1 MSDITMRLELV
12 AVPVSDVDRAKE
24 FYVRTGFNPDH
35 DHVVGEGLRFVQL
48 TPPGSACSI
57 AIGEELRKTE
67 PSNESAATTSTPTET
82 PLGTGSTGTEMTP
95 GSVKGLQVV
104 VEDIEAAHAALTERG
119 VEVSD
124 VQDFPWGR
132 FVFFSDPDG
141 NAWSVQQIPD
151 RA

>member
-57 AIGEELRKTE
+57 AIGEGL
-67 PSNESAATTSTPTET
+67 
-82 PLGTGSTGTEMTP
+82 TEMTP

-104 VEDIEAAHAALTERG
+104 VEDIEAAHAALADRG
-119 VEVSD
+119 IEVSD